1 MDRCN
6 RYGEKAFSAGGRE
19 WQDTNCLRARS
30 VRLYVGWKMTPLI
43 TLVVTTVI
51 SFDGTATEQLLGR
64 PYKQF
69 EEQVKDF
76 VSWFLTLPE

>member
-1 MDRCN
+1 M
-6 RYGEKAFSAGGRE
+6 
-19 WQDTNCLRARS
+19 
-30 VRLYVGWKMTPLI
+30 RLYVGWKMTPLI